1 MPAESN
7 AIRVAVVGDNTIDR
21 YLGGGDDA
29 DIDYVG
35 GNAVNVAVQLSR
47 RRTGVAYFGAVGA
60 DADGAIIEEALRRAS
75 LDVTGLVRLAGLS
88 AVTRIRR
95 TGTGDR
101 VFESEEFGVTADYR
115 PDAEAVMTISTA
127 RWVHLGML
135 PGAADL
141 VRMMKARDPSL
152 PISQDCSVSTGFR
165 GLAVAFDSAGEN
177 ETRAMELARTSTA
190 GGAALAVVTMGARG
204 AIAFDGTTWWQ
215 QDACPAR
222 VVDTTGAGDS
232 FTAGFIDAR
241 LDGATV
247 PEALAAGAEWAAR
260 TCEHLAG
267 FPQ

>member
-7 AIRVAVVGDNTIDR
+7 AARVAVVGDNTIDR
-21 YLGGGDDA
+21 YLGDGGM
-29 DIDYVG
+29 DYVG
-35 GNAVNVAVQLSR
+35 GNAVNVAVQLR
-47 RRTGVAYFGAVGA
+47 RRRPGVAYFGAVGP
-60 DADGAIIEEALRRAS
+60 DADGTIIEEALRRAS
-75 LDVTGLVRLAGLS
+75 LDLSGLVRLAGVS

-115 PDAEAVMTISTA
+115 PDAEAVLAITTA

-141 VRMMKARDPSL
+141 VRMIRARDPGL
-152 PISQDCSVSTGFR
+152 PISQDCSVSAGFR

-177 ETRAMELARTSTA
+177 QTRAMELARASMA

-215 QDACPAR
+215 QDACPAQ

-232 FTAGFIDAR
+232 FTAGFIDAH

-247 PEALAAGAEWAAR
+247 SGALAAGAEWAAR

>member
-7 AIRVAVVGDNTIDR
+7 AARVAVVGDNTIDR
-21 YLGGGDDA
+21 YLGDGGM
-29 DIDYVG
+29 DYVG
-35 GNAVNVAVQLSR
+35 GNAVNVAVQLR
-47 RRTGVAYFGAVGA
+47 RRRPGVAYFGAVGP
-60 DADGAIIEEALRRAS
+60 DADGTIIEEALRRAS
-75 LDVTGLVRLAGLS
+75 LDLSGLVRLAGVS

-115 PDAEAVMTISTA
+115 PDAETVLAITTA

-135 PGAADL
+135 PAAADL
-141 VRMMKARDPSL
+141 VRVMRARDPGL
-152 PISQDCSVSTGFR
+152 PISQDCSVSAGFR

-177 ETRAMELARTSTA
+177 QTRAMELARASTA

-215 QDACPAR
+215 QDACPAQ

-247 PEALAAGAEWAAR
+247 SGALAAGAEWAAR